1 MLFENNG
8 GIAQLVEHLIC
19 IQKVAGSNPTTS
31 TIRSHVERYF
41 DELVQWL
48 AHKCFGI

>member
-31 TIRSHVERYF
+31 TQSCRSSS
-41 DELVQWL
+41 
-48 AHKCFGI
+48 AGIAGDL